1 MAGNLW
7 LTLSV
12 PILRNYSSFQRIL
25 PSFQHILPS
34 FLCLLS
40 SFPRR
45 RESIPDPAGWHGLDA
60 RLRGHDEVLA
70 HFCGHDEARACFR
83 GCDEALARH
92 HRESLPNK
100 VLTAEYRTALS
111 DEKLLGPELEKGVY
125 LLLDDALTP
134 DEAIKDPYVL
144 EFLSLRAKHT
154 AIRQANAALLP
165 AMLERLFRE
174 A

>member
-1 MAGNLW
+1 M
-7 LTLSV
+7 
-12 PILRNYSSFQRIL
+12 
-25 PSFQHILPS
+25 
-34 FLCLLS
+34 
-40 SFPRR
+40 
-45 RESIPDPAGWHGLDA
+45 
-60 RLRGHDEVLA
+60 
-70 HFCGHDEARACFR
+70 
-83 GCDEALARH
+83 
-92 HRESLPNK
+92 
-100 VLTAEYRTALS
+100 LTAEYRTALS

-165 AMLERLFRE
+165 AMLEQLFRE